1 MNFFTGSLARAQSRH
16 YSRHHLQHT
25 LRSIFNRTMLTEQDI
40 RAAARLLVAQRG
52 ECAPSHA
59 AMRAAMLS
67 KEGNQVG
74 SADWMRVKRAAE
86 ELLLDSGVSIA
97 S

>member
-1 MNFFTGSLARAQSRH
+1 
-16 YSRHHLQHT
+16 
-25 LRSIFNRTMLTEQDI
+25 MLTEQDI

-52 ECAPSHA
+52 VCAPSHA
-59 AMRAAMLS
+59 AMRAAMLV
-67 KEGNQVG
+67 KEGNQAG

-86 ELLLDSGVSIA
+86 ELLGSGISVS